1 VIESVALFAPT
12 PAVGLNFTEIV
23 QLPLVAEIELPQ
35 VFVWLYES
43 AATPLKLIPLIFS
56 GTGPVL
62 LNVTVCAAVSINVAV
77 LAKLKL
83 VGLTPAA
90 GTPPVPLK
98 LTACGLS
105 AASLEMLSVALFAP
119 TLVGLNFTEI
129 VQLPV
134 VGEIADV
141 HPLFSSMKFVVSL
154 IVTPLTVSGEL
165 PLFVT
170 VILCA
175 ALASSTR

>member
-1 VIESVALFAPT
+1 VIESVALFVPA
-12 PAVGLNFTEIV
+12 PAVGWNVTEIV
-23 QLPLVAEIELPQ
+23 QLPLVAGIELPQ

-43 AATPLKLIPLIFS
+43 AAAPLKLIPLIFS

-98 LTACGLS
+98 LTVCGLS
-105 AASLEMLSVALFAP
+105 AASLAMLNVALFAP
-119 TLVGLNFTEI
+119 TLVGLNFTDI
-129 VQLPV
+129 VHDPLAATV
-134 VGEIADV
+134 A
-141 HPLFSSMKFVVSL
+141 HPFTSSTKFVGSL
-154 IVTPLTVSGEL
+154 TVTPLTVSGEL